1 MRPPSVQVSYLIGH
15 GGTVDWCT
23 YNMLNSQE
31 LCMELKFSAQPRA
44 AVGERDG

>member
-1 MRPPSVQVSYLIGH
+1 MEVQLIGVR
-15 GGTVDWCT
+15 TTW
-23 YNMLNSQE
+23 LNSQE